1 MSNALKHSKA
11 SEIKIDLSLLKQS
24 LKLEFSD
31 NGVGFDKKIL
41 KNSKQFGL
49 IGIKERVQSLKG
61 TFRLET
67 SPSKGTRLIILIPR
81 R

>member
-1 MSNALKHSKA
+1 MNNALKHAKA
-11 SEIKIDLSLLKQS
+11 NEITIDLSLLKDN

-31 NGVGFDKKIL
+31 NGVGFDKEIL

-61 TFRLET
+61 TFELQTHPLEGV
-67 SPSKGTRLIILIPR
+67 KLIILIPKR
-81 R
+81 